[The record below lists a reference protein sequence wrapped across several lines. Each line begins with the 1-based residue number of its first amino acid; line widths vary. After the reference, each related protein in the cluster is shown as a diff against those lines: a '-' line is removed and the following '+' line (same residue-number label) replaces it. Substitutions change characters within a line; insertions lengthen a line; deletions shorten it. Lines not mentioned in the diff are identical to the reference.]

1 MMFMSKDLAKAV
13 LEVSTAEAAF
23 FIVAWYFQSTVS
35 VGYGW
40 YSKAFMILVG
50 AVATLLHGKPR
61 EYGLTFRNLK
71 FSLKWCIYVT
81 LIFLST
87 SLAALFVSM
96 FFGSFKTVSLRA
108 ILVDL
113 VWFFLF
119 VGFAEELFFRG
130 YVQSRL
136 NEVFGKKYR
145 KILWVNFEW
154 SEGTLITGVFFFG
167 LPHILVGV
175 NPFTGRATIT
185 PMIVAMAVFACFMG
199 VVFGVLAEKTGS
211 ILLPTVLHGLIDF
224 TVFSLGR
231 LTSMTI
237 SNAATGAAMF
247 IFFLLVFE
255 RLLLE
260 EVRG

>member
-1 MMFMSKDLAKAV
+1 MFMSKGLAKAV

-23 FIVAWYFQSTVS
+23 FVVAWYLQSMVS

-50 AVATLLHGKPR
+50 TIAILLHGKPQ

-71 FSLKWCIYVT
+71 FSLKWCVCVV
-81 LIFLST
+81 LIVLST

-96 FFGSFKTVSLRA
+96 FFGFFRAGSLRVL
-108 ILVDL
+108 LVDL

-119 VGFAEELFFRG
+119 VGFAEDLFFRG
-130 YVQSRL
+130 YVQSRF

-154 SEGTLITGVFFFG
+154 SEGTLVTGVFFFG

-175 NPFTGRATIT
+175 NPFTGCVTIT

-211 ILLPTVLHGLIDF
+211 ILLPTVLHGLMDF

-231 LTSMTI
+231 LTSMAI
-237 SNAATGAAMF
+237 SNAAAGAAMF

-255 RLLLE
+255 RILLE
-260 EVRG
+260 NV

>member
-1 MMFMSKDLAKAV
+1 
-13 LEVSTAEAAF
+13 
-23 FIVAWYFQSTVS
+23 
-35 VGYGW
+35 
-40 YSKAFMILVG
+40 MILVG
-50 AVATLLHGKPR
+50 AVAILLHGKPR

-71 FSLKWCIYVT
+71 FSLKWCIYVI

-96 FFGSFKTVSLRA
+96 FFVFFRTVSLRA
-108 ILVDL
+108 LLVDL

-119 VGFAEELFFRG
+119 VGLAEELFFRG

-136 NEVFGKKYR
+136 NEVCGKKYR

-175 NPFTGRATIT
+175 NPFTGRMAIT
-185 PMIVAMAVFACFMG
+185 PATAAITAFACFMG
-199 VVFGVLAEKTGS
+199 VVLGVLAEKTGS
-211 ILLPTVLHGLIDF
+211 ILLPTVLHGLMDF

-231 LTSMTI
+231 LTSPTF
-237 SNAATGAAMF
+237 SNVASGAAMF

>member
-1 MMFMSKDLAKAV
+1 MFMSKGLAKAV

-23 FIVAWYFQSTVS
+23 FVAAWYFQSMAS

-40 YSKAFMILVG
+40 YSKALMILTGTFVI
-50 AVATLLHGKPR
+50 LLHGNPQ

-71 FSLKWCIYVT
+71 FSLKWCVYVI

-87 SLAALFVSM
+87 SLAALFVSI
-96 FFGSFKTVSLRA
+96 FFGFFRAVSLCVL
-108 ILVDL
+108 LVDL
-113 VWFFLF
+113 VWFLLF

-136 NEVFGKKYR
+136 NEVFGKKYG

-175 NPFTGRATIT
+175 NPFTGRVTIT
-185 PMIVAMAVFACFMG
+185 PTTVAMAAFACFMG
-199 VVFGVLAEKTGS
+199 VVFGVLVEKTGS

-231 LTSMTI
+231 LTSITV

-247 IFFLLVFE
+247 VFFLLVFE

-260 EVRG
+260 NV

>member
-1 MMFMSKDLAKAV
+1 MSEDAAKAV
-13 LEVSTAEAAF
+13 LEVSVAEASF
-23 FIVAWYFQSTVS
+23 FVVAWYFQSIATG
-35 VGYGW
+35 GYGW
-40 YSKAFMILVG
+40 YSKSFMILIG
-50 AVATLLHGKPR
+50 MIAILLHGKPQK
-61 EYGLTFRNLK
+61 YGLTLRNLR
-71 FSLKWCIYVT
+71 FSLKWCIYVI

-87 SLAALFVSM
+87 SLAALFASM
-96 FFGSFKTVSLRA
+96 FFGFFRTVSLRVL
-108 ILVDL
+108 LVDL

-136 NEVFGKKYR
+136 NEVFRKKYG
-145 KILWVNFEW
+145 KILWVDFEW

-167 LPHILVGV
+167 LAHILVGV
-175 NPFTGRATIT
+175 NPFTGRMAIT
-185 PMIVAMAVFACFMG
+185 PAAVMITAFACFMG

-231 LTSMTI
+231 LTSLAV
-237 SNAATGAAMF
+237 SNIAALAAMF
-247 IFFLLVFE
+247 LFFLLAFE

-260 EVRG
+260 EVHS